1 TSTSDT
7 GISGSITNNSDNKL
21 EISNGEGATIGGG
34 ITNNGNADLVI
45 SNQGSVGKDDHGN
58 TVTNNGS
65 GSVGIKDWLVSTDK
79 ETGKLDTVVVGGS
92 GKDNVKVENIT
103 VDQSNVNL
111 DELGNIN
118 NIISGVNQGNIGNI
132 GTNGGGE
139 ISLSFDPITGKLATD
154 FNL

>member
-1 TSTSDT
+1 M
-7 GISGSITNNSDNKL
+7 
-21 EISNGEGATIGGG
+21 
-34 ITNNGNADLVI
+34 
-45 SNQGSVGKDDHGN
+45 
-58 TVTNNGS
+58 
-65 GSVGIKDWLVSTDK
+65 
-79 ETGKLDTVVVGGS
+79 VVGGS

-139 ISLSFDPITGKLATD
+139 ISLSYGSINRKTFYR
-154 FNL
+154 F